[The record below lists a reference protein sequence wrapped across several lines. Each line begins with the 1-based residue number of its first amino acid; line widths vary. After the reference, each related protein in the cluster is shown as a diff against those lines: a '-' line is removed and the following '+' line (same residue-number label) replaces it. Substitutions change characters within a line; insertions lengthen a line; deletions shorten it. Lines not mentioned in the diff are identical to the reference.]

1 MRKAM
6 RVVDSRG
13 CSALIAVAGYHLFL
27 DFTGAAGEEARK

>member
-6 RVVDSRG
+6 GVVDSHG